1 MEFPK
6 AQFTDRNLLTGYAVW
21 SVLTAVISYRQGSI
35 DPQLDLAEDTE
46 QAITLEWDTDRP
58 DGLRSDYFQWEVRVT
73 INPELSPEDHAID
86 LIETSTEPEFDL
98 FSQVHYIL
106 TVRQL
111 LVALPWIERR
121 EFSKIRG
128 LLNSTNYD
136 YHGLKAINKAFKK
149 SRSI

>member
-58 DGLRSDYFQWEVRVT
+58 DGLRSDYFQWEV
-73 INPELSPEDHAID
+73 SG
-86 LIETSTEPEFDL
+86 
-98 FSQVHYIL
+98 
-106 TVRQL
+106 
-111 LVALPWIERR
+111 LPV
-121 EFSKIRG
+121 
-128 LLNSTNYD
+128 
-136 YHGLKAINKAFKK
+136 LKTW
-149 SRSI
+149 